1 MNDRSTTYTG
11 IIIGGIIGAAIGY
24 QLQSIPL
31 WTIAGIALGRG
42 IAAVINSMNKRK
54 SGE

>member
-1 MNDRSTTYTG
+1 MNPKGTTYAG
-11 IIIGGIIGAAIGY
+11 IIVGGIIGAAIGFE
-24 QLQSIPL
+24 LQSIPL

-54 SGE
+54 SAE

>member
-1 MNDRSTTYTG
+1 MSDRNTTYTG

-42 IAAVINSMNKRK
+42 IAAVVNSLHKRK